1 MSVMFV
7 YICIFQD
14 FHGYTPMEQEMCRAK
29 KRRVL
34 VTQMDTDWELHYE
47 ACAAVRPEISNQAPK
62 ATPGKIRVRKRS
74 DLVAAPTDPLTN
86 SPLVGA
92 GGMGSLTAEAPPRGP
107 GRPPKK
113 SATPGKKGAKKVV
126 APQPL
131 VPVPPAPPPDP
142 MDDFEKEVLPQ
153 QVVHHRLE
161 ALYFCCQK
169 ECHVI

>member
-1 MSVMFV
+1 MFV
-7 YICIFQD
+7 WFQD

-34 VTQMDTDWELHYE
+34 VTQMDTDWELHYQ

-62 ATPGKIRVRKRS
+62 APTPGKIRVRKRS

-86 SPLVGA
+86 SPLVGT
-92 GGMGSLTAEAPPRGP
+92 GSFMAEAPPRGP
-107 GRPPKK
+107 GRPKK

-131 VPVPPAPPPDP
+131 VSVPPAPPPDP

-153 QVVHHRLE
+153 QVVHRLE

>member
-1 MSVMFV
+1 MFV
-7 YICIFQD
+7 TLWFQD

-47 ACAAVRPEISNQAPK
+47 ACAAVRPEISQAPK

-74 DLVAAPTDPLTN
+74 DLVAPTDPLTN

-92 GGMGSLTAEAPPRGP
+92 GLGSFMAEAPPRGP
-107 GRPPKK
+107 GRPKK

-153 QVVHHRLE
+153 QVVHRLK
-161 ALYFCCQK
+161 A
-169 ECHVI
+169 